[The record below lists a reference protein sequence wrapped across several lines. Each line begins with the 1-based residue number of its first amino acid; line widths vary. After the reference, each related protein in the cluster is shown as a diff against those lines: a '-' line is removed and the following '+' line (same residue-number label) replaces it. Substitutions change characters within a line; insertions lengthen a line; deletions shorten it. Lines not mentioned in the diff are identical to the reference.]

1 MIGRTIKAERTSFV
15 VEEEEGKLIL
25 KIDALNLNEVADTK
39 SVSE

>member
-1 MIGRTIKAERTSFV
+1 MIGRTIRAERTSFV
-15 VEEEEGKLIL
+15 EEGEGKLIL